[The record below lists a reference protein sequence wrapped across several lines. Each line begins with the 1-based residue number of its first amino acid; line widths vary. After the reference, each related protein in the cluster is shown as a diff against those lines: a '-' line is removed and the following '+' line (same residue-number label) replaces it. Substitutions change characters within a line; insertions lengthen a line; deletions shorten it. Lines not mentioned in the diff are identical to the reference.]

1 MVRFVH
7 SATAQPKGAAM
18 KPYRLLRPFVLA
30 GLLFACATVATAR
43 GDDEMGSGLDQ
54 SRSDQPVTDTWIT
67 TKVKTELATA
77 DSVKSMDID
86 VKTVDGAVTL
96 AGVLSSDIA
105 VQKAIAAAQGVKG
118 VKSVD
123 ASALKAEAPTNRR

>member
-1 MVRFVH
+1 MD
-7 SATAQPKGAAM
+7 AC
-18 KPYRLLRPFVLA
+18 RLLRPFALA
-30 GLLFACATVATAR
+30 ALLFACTAEVPVAMA
-43 GDDEMGSGLDQ
+43 GGNDEAGSA
-54 SRSDQPVTDTWIT
+54 SDQPVTDTWIT
-67 TKVKTELATA
+67 TKVKTELATT

-105 VQKAIAAAQGVKG
+105 VQKAIAAARGVKG

-123 ASALKAEAPTNRR
+123 ASGLKADAPANRR